1 MRTNDQ
7 LLADLKASK
16 ELGLPFELTAEERA
30 RAFGDAEWP
39 NRDTTVRIKEMCLR
53 YKAGLALSKSDVKE
67 VKKYLKGI

>member
-16 ELGLPFELTAEERA
+16 ELGLPFELTVEERA

-39 NRDTTVRIKEMCLR
+39 NRDTTARIKEMCLR
-53 YKAGLALSKSDVKE
+53 YKAVLALSKSDIKE
-67 VKKYLKGI
+67 VKKHLKGK

>member
-16 ELGLPFELTAEERA
+16 ELGLPFELTTEERA

-39 NRDTTVRIKEMCLR
+39 NRDTTSRIKEMCLR
-53 YKAGLALSKSDVKE
+53 YKAGLALSKSDIKE
-67 VKKYLKGI
+67 VKKHLKGN

>member
-16 ELGLPFELTAEERA
+16 ELGLPFVLTAEEKV

-39 NRDTTVRIKEMCLR
+39 NRDTTARIKEMCLR
-53 YKAGLALSKSDVKE
+53 YKAGLVLSKSDIKE
-67 VKKYLKGI
+67 VKKHLKGN

>member
-16 ELGLPFELTAEERA
+16 ELGLPFVLTAEEKA

-39 NRDTTVRIKEMCLR
+39 NRDTTARIKEMCLR
-53 YKAGLALSKSDVKE
+53 YKAGLTLSKSDIKE
-67 VKKYLKGI
+67 VKKHLRGN